1 MGQSRIPN
9 SIAELVST
17 PDSEKKR
24 HALPTRRAP
33 VLLLSLPLT
42 GTYNVALACRK
53 IVSAK
58 IHHSVGWLQSDAK
71 QINTYKEQ
79 SKNLRRA
86 VDKCLPGAGD
96 GPAPGLTF
104 QEWEEWLGRWDVIAD
119 VDSFFA
125 PELVDK
131 YANSKVI
138 IVERDVDAWIK
149 DMDELLIAPL
159 FSTTGHIFSRY
170 LEPVANRSD
179 HWTAR
184 QLLAK
189 YFQAD
194 TREAILKNMR
204 GAYEAHYN
212 TIRSKVAPERLLE
225 YKLGSGWEPLCSFL
239 GEPIPDLPFPHED
252 EIATMKAMLDD
263 FHHRR
268 MFTVRIR
275 LVFAT
280 LLAVGIALGVWAYL
294 RYT

>member
-9 SIAELVST
+9 SIAELVNT
-17 PDSEKKR
+17 PDSEKKQPV
-24 HALPTRRAP
+24 LPSRRAP
-33 VLLLSLPLT
+33 VLLLALPLT
-42 GTYNVALACRK
+42 GSYNVTLACRK

-58 IHHSVGWLQSDAK
+58 IHHSIGWLQADSK
-71 QINTYKEQ
+71 QINTYREQ
-79 SKNLRRA
+79 SKCLRNA
-86 VDKCLPGAGD
+86 ISQCLPDSSD
-96 GPAPGLTF
+96 GPAPGLSF
-104 QEWEEWLGRWDVIAD
+104 QEWEDWLGRWDVIAD
-119 VDSFFA
+119 VDAFFA
-125 PELVDK
+125 PQLIDQ
-131 YANSKVI
+131 YTNSKVV

-149 DMDELLIAPL
+149 DMDELLITPL
-159 FSTTGHIFSRY
+159 FSTSGHLFSRY
-170 LEPVANRSD
+170 LEPIANRSD

-212 TIRSKVAPERLLE
+212 TIREKVPAERLLE
-225 YKLGSGWEPLCSFL
+225 YKLGSGWEPLCSFF
-239 GEPIPDLPFPHED
+239 GEPIPNFPFPQED
-252 EIATMKAMLDD
+252 ETTTMRTMLDE
-263 FHHRR
+263 FHSRR

-280 LLAVGIALGVWAYL
+280 LLAVAIALGVWAYL